1 MHAFPSDTGMFS
13 GDWREGL
20 GGSRYQ
26 SCIKRKL
33 PYLLEDK
40 VELSL
45 SLVHLVTFQ
54 ETEVSSPQQMIGIV
68 HDDLVSCGVEECGL
82 HRDKVFIKYL

>member
-1 MHAFPSDTGMFS
+1 MHAFPSNAGMFS
-13 GDWREGL
+13 GDWR
-20 GGSRYQ
+20 GGGGGGGVVGINLHSCI
-26 SCIKRKL
+26 SCIKRTL

-54 ETEVSSPQQMIGIV
+54 ETEVSSPQQMIGVV
-68 HDDLVSCGVEECGL
+68 HDDLVSCGVEECG
-82 HRDKVFIKYL
+82 IK